1 MENNNSFLSV
11 ILKSINTQKAYYV
24 GGTLCVDFDNTVFM
38 FNLNETVSYNF
49 IRDKAD
55 QHTKTKLLGLHE
67 VTLLFL
73 IYLDKRIFNNE
84 GNPKYFL
91 HKLNESCIRHFL
103 SKELLQIINTN
114 HSYLKLDEYLH
125 WLEQEL
131 TNLEKRFCSDIDKNQ
146 LRVFRMLESSTYGAF
161 GKKLR
166 IGDIMAGAE
175 AIRKANENFILFK
188 FAAKDK
194 NVKHKW

>member
-1 MENNNSFLSV
+1 MKNNNSYLSI
-11 ILKSINTQKAYYV
+11 ILKTINTQKAYYV
-24 GGTLCVDFDNTVFM
+24 GGTLCVDLNNTVLTFT
-38 FNLNETVSYNF
+38 LNETMSYNF
-49 IRDKAD
+49 VRDKAN

-67 VTLLFL
+67 TTLLFL
-73 IYLDKRIFNNE
+73 IYFNSKIMENK
-84 GNPKYFL
+84 GDAKYFL

-103 SKELLQIINTN
+103 SKELLQTISAN
-114 HSYLKLDEYLH
+114 HSYLKLNEYAY

-131 TNLEKRFCSDIDKNQ
+131 DNLEKRFCNDIDKNQ
-146 LRVFRMLESSTYGAF
+146 LRLFRMLENSTYGAF
-161 GKKLR
+161 DKKLR